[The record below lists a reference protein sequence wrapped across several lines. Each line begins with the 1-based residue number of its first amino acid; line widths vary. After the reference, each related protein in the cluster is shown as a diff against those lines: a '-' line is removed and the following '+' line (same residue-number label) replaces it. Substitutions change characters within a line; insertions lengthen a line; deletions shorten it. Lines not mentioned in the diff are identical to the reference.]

1 MILLDTHVV
10 SEVMKAKPD
19 AAVLTWL
26 DAQSVDTLFISSITL
41 AELKFGIGT
50 LPDGRRKDGLN
61 QALQGVL
68 LLLEGRVLAF
78 DTDAA
83 QHYAELAVS
92 ARIAGKGSVGK
103 GNPAP
108 DGYIAAIASARGF
121 TVATRDVAP
130 FEAARLKVINPWQP
144 I

>member
-1 MILLDTHVV
+1 MILLDTNVV

-19 AAVLTWL
+19 VAVLTWL

-41 AELKFGIGT
+41 AELKFGIGA

-92 ARIAGKGSVGK
+92 ARSAGKGFPS
-103 GNPAP
+103 P

-121 TVATRDVAP
+121 TVATRDIAP

-144 I
+144 L

>member
-1 MILLDTHVV
+1 MILLDTNVV

-41 AELKFGIGT
+41 AELKFGIGS

-92 ARIAGKGSVGK
+92 ARSAGKGFPS
-103 GNPAP
+103 P

-130 FEAARLKVINPWQP
+130 FEAARLNVINPWQP
-144 I
+144 L

>member
-1 MILLDTHVV
+1 MILLDINVI

-41 AELKFGIGT
+41 AELKFGIGS

-92 ARIAGKGSVGK
+92 ARSAGKGFPS
-103 GNPAP
+103 P
-108 DGYIAAIASARGF
+108 DGYIAAIASERGF

-130 FEAARLKVINPWQP
+130 FEAARLNVINPWLP
-144 I
+144 L